1 MIHKKLLSLLVL
13 LLTAASGA
21 WAKVPTFDQTIFE
34 SDAQLGQIY
43 VTEDTEIT
51 IADNVI
57 VTINGGLVIED
68 EITLTVNGPGTLIV
82 NGKDGSNM
90 LDVIGLGQPGETGN
104 SGGIAIEG
112 NIIVNGA
119 TVQAK
124 GGNGSK
130 GGSGSPSISFLGNDY
145 NATNGGVG
153 GQGGTAI
160 LGTVIINSGT
170 ITATGG
176 NGGQGGQGG
185 NDSNGISS
193 GKGGNGGTGG
203 YAFDGKLTVNG
214 GNVTAQGGTGG
225 QRGQGGTNAGA
236 GYDGPAGKAFTG
248 VFDLTLANEYAK
260 MYKDEDQSEEITSIV
275 DKTYV
280 CIVASDVQP
289 VTYDYNFTTQN
300 ATHCIVKFFIEDNE
314 NAVKGAMLGDE
325 GKTITVTI
333 KPKDDWTI
341 GSATATTNINWEGA
355 GARRMDMEQNPTIDM
370 LGNVTL
376 TPVTNTE
383 VPTWTFEMPS
393 SSVMVGVKYEPRLAW
408 KQNGTAL
415 EDPAT
420 VNYCIGIPF
429 TSPVLDNPDN
439 LEVTYTVEGTNVSD
453 ITLDDEDNGKVT
465 VSDGATPGSY
475 AITATYPGDDD
486 SYTAKTLTYTLV
498 VTQPLNLTVN
508 QTDHGTVTVEGLDG
522 GITITAEDKGKVI
535 CTDGSIFATAEQAR
549 NSGKSPVAMIV
560 GIDNNKGLAIGLF
573 DLSLAIGLYDL
584 NDGTF
589 NWTGANEGCNGLNK
603 GIPVTDGTWSL
614 PSVAQWKTMFKA
626 FGDNEFRNNGLNM
639 ALVNA
644 GGYLLLFPEEEGTR
658 YWSTEN
664 ENDDD
669 KADYVF
675 LTHSEG
681 SNITYNFTDKSEYC
695 YVRPILTFN
704 LAAANVIATETT
716 GEYIV
721 IPGTSVILKAEADE
735 GYNVAGWKNGTTAV
749 TEGVTYD
756 DYLDEE
762 NSRMPA
768 TSTLVLTNLSA
779 NATISAQ
786 FTENEYN
793 VTFLAQNKFN
803 IKGGG
808 AKVLVDNTDKTD
820 DLDHN
825 SDGSESKLGVK
836 YGKTVKIS
844 TNEGYKLRKVKAKEI
859 LEETLMSI
867 TIPLAGSS
875 TESRTL
881 YYAEGE
887 TWEQAV
893 SRPINKN
900 AGWKT
905 TSQHVFYNE
914 YMLFPDVLPSHK
926 INPNVSYYLSNI
938 Y

>member
-1 MIHKKLLSLLVL
+1 MKHKKLLSLLVL

-21 WAKVPTFDQTIFE
+21 WADELVTSYE
-34 SDAQLGQIY
+34 SDAELTN
-43 VTEDTEIT
+43 VTVSEDTEIT
-51 IADNVI
+51 IADDVT

-82 NGKDGSNM
+82 NGKDGSNPTTPS
-90 LDVIGLGQPGETGN
+90 LISPGEPGKTGT
-104 SGGIAIEG
+104 SGGIAIKG

-124 GGNGSK
+124 GGNGDK
-130 GGSGSPSISFLGNDY
+130 GGSGLQSFSLPGNEI

-160 LGTVIINSGT
+160 LGTVIINSGI

-176 NGGQGGQGG
+176 NGGQGGTGG
-185 NDSNGISS
+185 NDSNG
-193 GKGGNGGTGG
+193 GQGGQGGNGGIGG
-203 YAFDGKLTVNG
+203 YAFDGKLTVIG
-214 GNVTAQGGTGG
+214 GNVTAQGGNGG

-236 GYDGPAGKAFTG
+236 GYDGPAGKAFAG

-260 MYKDEDQSEEITSIV
+260 MYKDADQSEEITSIV

-289 VTYDYNFTTQN
+289 VTYDYTFTTQN
-300 ATHCIVKFFIEDNE
+300 ATHCIVKFFIEGNE

-341 GSATATTNINWEGA
+341 GSATATTIINWEGA
-355 GARRMDMEQNPTIDM
+355 GARRMDLEQNPTIDM

-420 VNYCIGIPF
+420 VNYCKGFPF

-498 VTQPLNLTVN
+498 VSQPVTLTVN

-522 GITITAEDKGKVI
+522 GISITAEDKGKVI
-535 CTDGSIFATAEQAR
+535 CTDGSIFATAEQAY
-549 NSGKSPVAMIV
+549 NSSKSPVAMIV

-573 DLSLAIGLYDL
+573 DL

-589 NWTGANEGCNGLNK
+589 TFNWTDANDDCNGLNQNC
-603 GIPVTDGTWSL
+603 PVTDGTWSL

-644 GGYLLLFPEEEGTR
+644 GGDLLLYPDDTEGAR

-664 ENDDD
+664 ENYED

-675 LTHSEG
+675 LTLSEG
-681 SNITYNFTDKSEYC
+681 SNITYNFTDKSDYC
-695 YVRPILTFN
+695 FVRPILTFD
-704 LAAANVIATETT
+704 LATVNVIATETT

-768 TSTLVLTNLSA
+768 TSILVLPLSA

-905 TSQHVFYNE
+905 TSQHVYYNE

>member
-1 MIHKKLLSLLVL
+1 MKHKKLLSLLVL

-21 WAKVPTFDQTIFE
+21 WADELVTSYE
-34 SDAQLGQIY
+34 SDAELTN
-43 VTEDTEIT
+43 VTVSEDTEIT
-51 IADNVI
+51 IADNVT

-82 NGKDGSNM
+82 NGKDGSNPTTPS
-90 LDVIGLGQPGETGN
+90 LISPGEPGKTGT
-104 SGGIAIEG
+104 SGGIAIKG
-112 NIIVNGA
+112 NIIVKGA

-124 GGNGSK
+124 GGNGDK
-130 GGSGSPSISFLGNDY
+130 GGSGLQSFIGQGIEI

-160 LGTVIINSGT
+160 LGTVIINSGI

-176 NGGQGGQGG
+176 NGGQGGNGG
-185 NDSNGISS
+185 NDSNGGQG
-193 GKGGNGGTGG
+193 GKGGNGGIGG
-203 YAFDGKLTVNG
+203 YAFDGKLTVIG
-214 GNVTAQGGTGG
+214 GNVTAQGGNGG

-236 GYDGPAGKAFTG
+236 GYEGPAGKAFAG
-248 VFDLTLANEYAK
+248 VFDLTLANENAK
-260 MYKDEDQSEEITSIV
+260 MYNDEDQSEEITSIV
-275 DKTYV
+275 NETYV

-289 VTYDYNFTTQN
+289 VTYDYTFTTQN
-300 ATHCIVKFFIEDNE
+300 ATHCIVKFFIEGNE

-355 GARRMDMEQNPTIDM
+355 GARRMDLEQNPTIDM

-420 VNYCIGIPF
+420 VNYCKGFPF

-439 LEVTYTVEGTNVSD
+439 LEVTYTVEDTNVSD
-453 ITLDDEDNGKVT
+453 ITLDDNGKVT

-498 VTQPLNLTVN
+498 VSQPVTLTVT

-549 NSGKSPVAMIV
+549 DSGKSPVAMIV
-560 GIDNNKGLAIGLF
+560 GIDNNKGLAI
-573 DLSLAIGLYDL
+573 SLNDL

-589 NWTGANEGCNGLNK
+589 NWTGANEGCNGLNQ

-644 GGYLLLFPEEEGTR
+644 GGGLLLYPDETEGAR

-664 ENDDD
+664 ENYED

-675 LTHSEG
+675 LTLSEG
-681 SNITYNFTDKSEYC
+681 SNITYNFTDKSGYC
-695 YVRPILTFN
+695 YVRPILTFD
-704 LAAANVIATETT
+704 LATANVIATETT

-768 TSTLVLTNLSA
+768 TSTLVLPLSA

-836 YGKTVKIS
+836 YGKTVKLKA
-844 TNEGYKLRKVKAKEI
+844 NQGYKLRKVKAKKTSTSLTI
-859 LEETLMSI
+859 TNGGQFSI
-867 TIPLAGSS
+867 TLNIAGCTTWDEVIAKNPDKIMKDNRGYIFDS
-875 TESRTL
+875 TGQ
-881 YYAEGE
+881 YALIKGDGDNE
-887 TWEQAV
+887 V
-893 SRPINKN
+893 PVN
-900 AGWKT
+900 A
-905 TSQHVFYNE
+905 
-914 YMLFPDVLPSHK
+914 D
-926 INPNVSYYLSNI
+926 NPFDPNATDYKWGR
-938 Y
+938 

>member
-1 MIHKKLLSLLVL
+1 MKHKKLLSLLVL
-13 LLTAASGA
+13 LMAAVTGA
-21 WAKVPTFDQTIFE
+21 WADIPTFDQTIFE

-57 VTINGGLVIED
+57 VTIDGGLVIVD

-82 NGKDGSNM
+82 NGKDGSNPM
-90 LDVIGLGQPGETGN
+90 SLITLGEPGEPGN
-104 SGGIAIEG
+104 SGGIAIKG

-124 GGNGSK
+124 GGNGGN
-130 GGSGSPSISFLGNDY
+130 GGSGCPSNSGPGPVT
-145 NATNGGVG
+145 NATKGGVG

-160 LGTVIINSGT
+160 LGTVTINSGI

-176 NGGQGGQGG
+176 NGGQGGTGG
-185 NDSNGISS
+185 DDSNGGNG

-203 YAFDGKLTVNG
+203 YAFDGKLTVIG
-214 GNVTAQGGTGG
+214 GNVTAQGGNGG
-225 QRGQGGTNAGA
+225 QRGQGGTNADA
-236 GYDGPAGKAFTG
+236 GYDGPAGKAFAG
-248 VFDLTLANEYAK
+248 VFDLTLANENAK
-260 MYKDEDQSEEITSIV
+260 MYKDEDQSEEIASIV
-275 DKTYV
+275 DETFV

-289 VTYDYNFTTQN
+289 VTYDYTFTTQN
-300 ATHCIVKFFIEDNE
+300 AQHCIVKFFIEGNE

-355 GARRMDMEQNPTIDM
+355 GARRMDLEQNPTIDM

-415 EDPAT
+415 KDPAT
-420 VNYCIGIPF
+420 VNYCEGFPF

-439 LEVTYTVEGTNVSD
+439 LEVTYTVEDTNVSD
-453 ITLDDEDNGKVT
+453 ITLDDNGKVT

-535 CTDGSIFATAEQAR
+535 CTDGSIFATAQQAE

-560 GIDNNKGLAIGLF
+560 GIDNNKGLAIGL
-573 DLSLAIGLYDL
+573 YDL
-584 NDGTF
+584 NEYSVK
-589 NWTGANEGCNGLNK
+589 WTGANEGCNGLNQNY
-603 GIPVTDGTWSL
+603 PVTDGTWSL

-644 GGYLLLFPEEEGTR
+644 GGFPLLFPEDNEAR

-664 ENDDD
+664 DED
-669 KADYVF
+669 KADYVI

-681 SNITYNFTDKSEYC
+681 SNITYNITDKSEYC
-695 YVRPILTFN
+695 YVRPILTFD
-704 LAAANVIATETT
+704 LATANVIATETA
-716 GEYIV
+716 GVYKV
-721 IPGTSVILKAEADE
+721 IPGTSVNLKAEADE

-749 TEGVTYD
+749 TAGVTYD

-768 TSTLVLTNLSA
+768 TSTLVLPLSA

-808 AKVLVDNTDKTD
+808 AKVLVDNTDKTNS
-820 DLDHN
+820 LDHN

-836 YGKTVKIS
+836 YGKTVKLKA
-844 TNEGYKLRKVKAKEI
+844 NQGYKLRKVKAKEI
-859 LEETLMSI
+859 LKETLMSI

-893 SRPINKN
+893 SRPINEN

-905 TSQHVFYNE
+905 TSQHVY
-914 YMLFPDVLPSHK
+914 YDDYRLFPDVLPSHK
-926 INPNVSYYLSNI
+926 INPNVSYYLSNA